1 MTDSKPSKSERKRQ
15 QQALQQ
21 LGERLIELSDDE
33 LASITLD
40 DSLRK
45 AICDARSIKSFSAL
59 RRQKQLI
66 GKLMRRVDPEPI
78 RAAVARLRADDLRAK
93 QVFARAERWRDRL
106 VRDATAGLDAFEAE
120 MGCQDVELRHKL
132 GELAN
137 TIDERTEK
145 TLRRQIFRRV
155 HAILVAAAD
164 AG

>member
-15 QQALQQ
+15 QLALQALGEKL
-21 LGERLIELSDDE
+21 LGLSDEELDTIVLDE
-33 LASITLD
+33 V
-40 DSLRK
+40 LRK
-45 AICDARSIKSFSAL
+45 ALRDSRSIRSHSAQ

-78 RAAVARLRADDLRAK
+78 RQAIARLSADDLRAK
-93 QVFARAERWRDRL
+93 QLFARAERWRDRL
-106 VRDATAGLDAFEAE
+106 VVENGTGLSAFEAE
-120 MGCQDVELRHKL
+120 TNREDEQLHQLLR
-132 GELAN
+132 ELAN
-137 TIDERTEK
+137 TIDERAEK